1 MIEKIG
7 PYTIIRELGRGGMGV
22 VYLATDTRLDRQV
35 AIKALPPELAEDP
48 SRLERFEREART
60 LATLNHPNLAG
71 IYGVEEQDGA
81 KYLILEFVD
90 GETLEERLD
99 RGPLPM
105 DDALE
110 LAVQIAAGVEAAH
123 EAGIVHR
130 DLKPANIVITPDG
143 VAKVLDFG
151 LARVDEPGSSST
163 GAVNQEADT
172 LAATRSPPPS
182 PQNSPTIA
190 GAILGTAAYMSPEQA
205 RGRRVDKRSDI
216 WSFGVVLCEML
227 AGQSP
232 FRGET
237 ASDSIGAVLHKGID
251 LSDLPP
257 NTPAAVVHV
266 LQRCLER
273 DKNQRY
279 RDIGDVRIELERA
292 GEHEPAVATARRGV
306 PVAWLAAAMVV
317 AVAGVGAAWFLKPA
331 PAIEPAPPV
340 RLSIPLPEGMEI
352 AGPIAISPNG
362 EIIAF
367 TASDAFG
374 VERLYTRRLDGY
386 EINQIEN
393 SIGAYAPFFSPDG
406 ASIGFAARGQL
417 LRMPAE
423 GGRAIRLIDTTE
435 DFGGGSWGEDDT
447 VLYSEQLGS
456 AIKRVGADGRRYDD
470 VTVLVPGDG
479 DYAHVWPQFIP
490 GTRKVLF
497 TAWKDSSTQGVGGGR
512 ILDLDTGE
520 HRRVGFGSGEFGW
533 PSRWVASGHLIFERY
548 WSNELLVIAMDPD
561 VDEPVAQASAKTLL
575 TGVQGIEGSTRQLFD
590 VSDDGTMAYVPV
602 ESDGNRLVW
611 VDAMGGTETVLDQSD
626 IDYMFLRRQ
635 VMISPDGTRALLG
648 GGGEIAVLDL
658 ETGQSRR
665 ITNSDGNKLAEAWS
679 PDGSRVFFVSN
690 KDTRWSIWSV
700 GLEPNAIEEMIYQ
713 GEGDMFGVSVTPD
726 GTLVTAMQVDGQYDL
741 LVINPDGTT
750 RPLTQTPETEYR
762 PELSPDGRWVAYERQ
777 VVGIDEVFV
786 VDLAGERSPVQ
797 ISRGGGNSPKWSRDG
812 ATLNFRRA
820 RSVVQIGFADG
831 RAVGEPTAVFSAPR
845 LATGIGYD
853 FSLDGSRMLAIQE
866 DEGAVLDEIRVM
878 TNLFDTL
885 RAVAGPGSRQGSKP

>member
-1 MIEKIG
+1 MSTQPGESIG
-7 PYTIIRELGRGGMGV
+7 PYVIQRELGRGGMGV
-22 VYLATDTRLDRQV
+22 VYLATDQRLDRQV
-35 AIKALPPELAEDP
+35 AIKALPPALASDP

-60 LATLNHPNLAG
+60 LASLSHPNLAG
-71 IYGVEEQDGA
+71 IYGVEEQGAA
-81 KYLILEFVD
+81 KYLILEYVG
-90 GETLEERLD
+90 GETLEDRLD
-99 RGPLPM
+99 RGPLPV
-105 DDALE
+105 DEAVE

-123 EAGIVHR
+123 EAGVVHR

-151 LARVDEPGSSST
+151 LARSDSGDSSS
-163 GAVNQEADT
+163 ASPD
-172 LAATRSPPPS
+172 AATVTTPSPRSP
-182 PQNSPTIA
+182 TVE

-216 WSFGVVLCEML
+216 WSFGVVLYEML
-227 AGQSP
+227 VGQSP

-237 ASDSIGAVLHKGID
+237 AGDSMGAVLHKGID
-251 LSDLPP
+251 LSALPAV
-257 NTPAAVVHV
+257 TPPHIRRVLERC
-266 LQRCLER
+266 LQRDR
-273 DKNQRY
+273 NQRY

-292 GEHEPAVATARRGV
+292 GEHQPAVATARGGV
-306 PVAWLAAAMVV
+306 PVAWLAAAIVV
-317 AVAGVGAAWFLKPA
+317 AIAGVGATWFLKPT
-331 PAIEPAPPV
+331 PPIEPAPPL

-386 EINQIEN
+386 EINEVEN
-393 SIGAYAPFFSPDG
+393 SIGAYAPFFSPDS
-406 ASIGFAARGQL
+406 ASIGFAVRGQL

-447 VLYSEQLGS
+447 ILYSEQLGS

-479 DYAHVWPQFIP
+479 DYAHVWPQFIA

-497 TAWKDSSTQGVGGGR
+497 TAWKDNSTQGVGGGR

-520 HRRVGFGSGEFGW
+520 HRRVGFGNSEFGW
-533 PSRWVASGHLIFERY
+533 PSRWVASGHLIFEGF
-548 WSNELLVIAMDPD
+548 WSNELLVIAMDPYA
-561 VDEPVAQASAKTLL
+561 DEPVAQASAKTLL

-648 GGGEIAVLDL
+648 GGDEIAVLDL

-700 GLEPNAIEEMIYQ
+700 GLEPNAIEEMVYQ

-726 GTLVTAMQVDGQYDL
+726 GTLVTAVQVDGQYDL

-750 RPLTQTPETEYR
+750 RPLTRTPETEYR

-812 ATLNFRRA
+812 ATLSFRRA

-831 RAVGEPTAVFSAPR
+831 RAAGEPTAMFGAPR
-845 LATGIGYD
+845 LDTGIGYD
-853 FSLDGSRMLAIQE
+853 FSPDGSRMLAIQE

>member
-1 MIEKIG
+1 MSTQPGESIG
-7 PYTIIRELGRGGMGV
+7 PYVIQRELGRGGMGV
-22 VYLATDTRLDRQV
+22 VYLATDERLGRQV
-35 AIKALPPELAEDP
+35 AIKALPPALASDP

-60 LATLNHPNLAG
+60 LASLSHPNLAG
-71 IYGVEEQDGA
+71 IYGVEEQSGA
-81 KYLILEFVD
+81 KYLILEYVN

-99 RGPLPM
+99 RGPLPV
-105 DDALE
+105 DEAVE

-123 EAGIVHR
+123 EAGIIHR

-151 LARVDEPGSSST
+151 LARSDGSDSSS
-163 GAVNQEADT
+163 A
-172 LAATRSPPPS
+172 SPDAETVTTPS
-182 PQNSPTIA
+182 PRSPTIE

-216 WSFGVVLCEML
+216 WSFGIVLYEML
-227 AGQSP
+227 VGQSP

-237 ASDSIGAVLHKGID
+237 AGDSIGAVLHKNLD
-251 LSDLPP
+251 LNALPP
-257 NTPAAVVHV
+257 GTPEPVRRV
-266 LQRCLER
+266 LRRCLER

-292 GEHEPAVATARRGV
+292 GEHQPAVATARHGV
-306 PVAWLAAAMVV
+306 PVAWLAAAIVV
-317 AVAGVGAAWFLKPA
+317 AVAGAGAAWFLKPA

-374 VERLYTRRLDGY
+374 VVRLYTRRLDGY
-386 EINQIEN
+386 EIKEIEN
-393 SIGAYAPFFSPDG
+393 SIGAYAPFFSPDS
-406 ASIGFAARGQL
+406 ASIGFAVRGRL
-417 LRMPAE
+417 LRVPAE
-423 GGRAIRLIDTTE
+423 GGLAVRLVGTTE

-447 VLYSEQLGS
+447 ILYSEALGS
-456 AIKRVGADGRRYDD
+456 AIKRVGADGRQYDD
-470 VTVLVPGDG
+470 VTALVPGDG
-479 DYAHVWPQFIP
+479 VYAHVWPQHIA

-497 TAWKDSSTQGVGGGR
+497 TAWTDSSTQGEDGGR

-520 HRRVGFGSGEFGW
+520 HRRVGFGSGGFGW
-533 PSRWVASGHLIFERY
+533 PSRWVASGHLIFERF
-548 WSNELLVIAMDPD
+548 WSNELRVIAMDPHA
-561 VDEPVAQASAKTLL
+561 DEPVAQANAKTLL
-575 TGVQGIEGSTRQLFD
+575 TGVQGIEDATRQMFD
-590 VSDDGTMAYVPV
+590 VSDDGTMAYVPE

-626 IDYMFLRRQ
+626 IDYMNLRRQ

-665 ITNSDGNKLAEAWS
+665 VTNSDGNKLAEAWS
-679 PDGSRVFFVSN
+679 PDGSRVYFVSN
-690 KDTRWSIWSV
+690 KDTRWSIWTV
-700 GLEPNAIEEMIYQ
+700 GLEPNAAEEMIYQ
-713 GEGDMFGVSVTPD
+713 GEGDMFGVSVMPD

-750 RPLTQTPETEYR
+750 RPLTRTPETEYR

-797 ISRGGGNSPKWSRDG
+797 ISRGGGDSPKWSRDG

-820 RSVVQIGFADG
+820 RSVVRIGFADG
-831 RAVGEPTAVFSAPR
+831 RAVGEPAAMFGAPR

>member
-1 MIEKIG
+1 MSTQQGGSIG
-7 PYTIIRELGRGGMGV
+7 PYIIQRELGRGGMGV
-22 VYLATDTRLDRQV
+22 VYLATDERLGRQV
-35 AIKALPPELAEDP
+35 AIKALPPALASDP

-60 LATLNHPNLAG
+60 LASLSHPNLAG
-71 IYGVEEQDGA
+71 IYGVEEQGGA
-81 KYLILEFVD
+81 KYLILEYVN

-99 RGPLPM
+99 RGPLPV
-105 DDALE
+105 DEAVE

-130 DLKPANIVITPDG
+130 DLKPANIIITPDG

-151 LARVDEPGSSST
+151 LARSDGGESSSASPDAET
-163 GAVNQEADT
+163 VTTPPA
-172 LAATRSPPPS
+172 RSP
-182 PQNSPTIA
+182 TVE

-216 WSFGVVLCEML
+216 WSFGVVLYEML
-227 AGQSP
+227 VGQSP

-237 ASDSIGAVLHKGID
+237 AGDSMGAVLHKGID
-251 LSDLPP
+251 LSALPAV
-257 NTPAAVVHV
+257 TPPHIRRVLERC
-266 LQRCLER
+266 LQRDR
-273 DKNQRY
+273 NQRY

-292 GEHEPAVATARRGV
+292 GEHQQAVATARGGV
-306 PVAWLAAAMVV
+306 PVAWLAAAIVV
-317 AVAGVGAAWFLKPA
+317 AIAGVGATWFLKPT
-331 PAIEPAPPV
+331 PPIEPAPPL

-386 EINQIEN
+386 EIKEIEY
-393 SIGAYAPFFSPDG
+393 SAGAYAPFFSPDS
-406 ASIGFAARGQL
+406 ASMGFAARGHL
-417 LRMPAE
+417 VRVPAE
-423 GGRAIRLIDTTE
+423 GGQAIRLINTTE

-447 VLYSEQLGS
+447 ILYSEVLGS

-470 VTVLVPGDG
+470 VTALVPGDG
-479 DYAHVWPQFIP
+479 FYAHVWPQYIP

-497 TAWKDSSTQGVGGGR
+497 TAWKDGSTQGLGGGR

-520 HRRVGFGSGEFGW
+520 HRRVGFGNGAFGE
-533 PSRWVASGHLIFERY
+533 PARWMASGHLIFERF
-548 WSNELLVIAMDPD
+548 WSDELGVIAMDPD
-561 VDEPVAQASAKTLL
+561 EDEPVAQASAKTFL
-575 TGVQGIEGSTRQLFD
+575 TGVQRIEGTTRQLFD
-590 VSDDGTMAYVPV
+590 VSDDGTMVYVPE

-611 VDAMGGTETVLDQSD
+611 VDAMGGTEQVLDQSD
-626 IDYMFLRRQ
+626 IDYMRLSRQ

-658 ETGQSRR
+658 ETGQCRR

-679 PDGSRVFFVSN
+679 PDGSRVYFVSN

-820 RSVVQIGFADG
+820 RSVVQIGFVDG
-831 RAVGEPTAVFSAPR
+831 RAVGEPTAMFGAPR

-853 FSLDGSRMLAIQE
+853 FSPDGSRMLAIQE

-878 TNLFDTL
+878 TNIFDTL